1 MFYKHLVTDDNGK
14 SAIYL
19 YLTNNYEISSDM
31 YVVKDNNSIMNS
43 AKNYLDTFDI
53 SYKGRDIYLVVNDVI
68 VGRLQLKDFL
78 KKPKYIEYVR
88 FGKTYRME
96 FLDSQEYP
104 SIKFVDVRRSS
115 GILERMKMGEYLF
128 GVVAR
133 EMPFI
138 ENKEM
143 LKAQAVLARTY
154 LLKML
159 ERGENIKETNKYQ
172 LYFDKG
178 YLRLLWKDKF
188 KEYRDKIIDAILET
202 SREVLKYNGEYI
214 ECFTHYQNVG
224 RTEDAETILK
234 LSYPYLVS
242 VDSYED
248 NSKSLVRYR
257 KVSNEYL
264 SNLLNMEI
272 YEGMPLKILKSSSA
286 YNVIYI
292 QFGNKVFD
300 GLILARKLGL
310 ISNSYT
316 VEVGRDFTTFLT
328 KGCGHA
334 LGLSKCGAKVMAES
348 GYTYQQILSHY
359 YPNTRLLKTSESTL

>member
-1 MFYKHLVTDDNGK
+1 MFYKHLVTELNGK
-14 SAIYL
+14 STIYL
-19 YLTNNYEISSDM
+19 YLNANYEISSDM
-31 YVVKDNNSIMNS
+31 YVVKDNQNMMAS
-43 AKNYLDTFDI
+43 AKSYLENLGI

-68 VGRLQLKDFL
+68 VGRLQLKDFFN
-78 KKPKYIEYVR
+78 KPKYIEYVR

-96 FLDSQEYP
+96 FLDSEEYP
-104 SIKFVDVRRSS
+104 SVKFVDVRRSS

-159 ERGENIKETNKYQ
+159 EDGKNINETNKYQ
-172 LYFDKG
+172 LYFDKS
-178 YLRLLWKDKF
+178 YLRLLWKDKY

-202 SREVLKYNGEYI
+202 SREVLKYNGKYI
-214 ECFTHYQNVG
+214 ECFSHYQNIG
-224 RTEDAETILK
+224 RTEDAKTILK
-234 LSYPYLVS
+234 LAYPYLVS
-242 VDSYED
+242 VESFED
-248 NSKSLVRYR
+248 KDNSLVRYR
-257 KVSNEYL
+257 KVSNEFL
-264 SNLLNMEI
+264 SRLLNMEI
-272 YEGMPLKILKSSSA
+272 YEEMPVKILKTSSA

-300 GLILARKLGL
+300 GLILARRLGL

-316 VEVGRDFTTFLT
+316 VEVNKDYTTFLT

-348 GYTYQQILSHY
+348 GYTYQQILYHY

>member
-1 MFYKHLVTDDNGK
+1 MFYKHLVTEANGK
-14 SAIYL
+14 STIYL
-19 YLTNNYEISSDM
+19 YLSEDYEISSDM
-31 YVVKDNNSIMNS
+31 YVVKDNKNLMNH
-43 AKNYLDTFDI
+43 AKSYLDNLEI
-53 SYKGRDIYLVVNDVI
+53 SYKGCDIYLVVNDVI
-68 VGRLQLKDFL
+68 VGRVQLKDFF

-104 SIKFVDVRRSS
+104 SVKFVDVRRSS

-138 ENKEM
+138 ENKEL

-159 ERGENIKETNKYQ
+159 EKGNHIKEINKYQ
-172 LYFDKG
+172 LYFDKS
-178 YLRLLWKDKF
+178 YLKLLWKDKF

-202 SREVLKYNGEYI
+202 SREVLTYNGEYI
-214 ECFTHYQNVG
+214 ECYTHYQNVG
-224 RTEDAETILK
+224 CTEDAKNILK
-234 LSYPYLVS
+234 LAYPYLVS
-242 VDSYED
+242 VESFED
-248 NSKSLVRYR
+248 VNHVLVRYR
-257 KVSNEYL
+257 KVSNEFL
-264 SNLLNMEI
+264 SRLLNIEI
-272 YEGMPLKILKSSSA
+272 AEGMPVKILKSSSA

-300 GLILARKLGL
+300 GLLLARRLGL

-316 VEVGRDFTTFLT
+316 VEVGRDYTTFLT
-328 KGCGHA
+328 KGCGNA
-334 LGLSKCGAKVMAES
+334 LGLSKCGAKALADS
-348 GYTYQQILSHY
+348 GYHYQQILLHY